1 VSKPDNFDCEKPPAP
16 LNEDL
21 TMQLYGQISMFDQLT
36 DYNDL
41 DNDEEYSRTKAKGE
55 DDYSDNGEDADEAN
69 LNEYRQKI

>member
-1 VSKPDNFDCEKPPAP
+1 
-16 LNEDL
+16 
-21 TMQLYGQISMFDQLT
+21 MFDQLT